1 MWATRDSASP
11 ETSEDVR
18 GRLALYKEWRSVVF
32 FVSKR
37 RCRKKRNACDESFWR
52 DQSLHD
58 SFGLS

>member
-1 MWATRDSASP
+1 VWATRDSASP

-37 RCRKKRNACDESFWR
+37 RCRKKRLRRILLAR
-52 DQSLHD
+52 PGPARQLR
-58 SFGLS
+58 LS